1 MKVRCYVQLLE
12 TKLNNE
18 IGDCLGTF
26 SVRYLDGRLN
36 LISMMTIA
44 DKFLEQERN
53 TSKNKRI
60 CGYEIR
66 KGDFTNYQVLSKHF
80 PK

>member
-44 DKFLEQERN
+44 DKFLEQEKKLN
-53 TSKNKRI
+53 KNI
-60 CGYEIR
+60 IGYEIR
-66 KGDFTNYQVLSKHF
+66 KGDFYNFQVLHKHY
-80 PK
+80 PG